1 MNFIT
6 TKMSVK
12 QLQECIEIENES
24 DSLKQIE
31 IKENIVN
38 Q

>member
-1 MNFIT
+1 
-6 TKMSVK
+6 MSVK
-12 QLQECIEIENES
+12 QLQECVEIEKEPV
-24 DSLKQIE
+24 SLKQSE